1 MADTSQALAERR
13 DAPAFDASKVTDQ
26 KRFVRGEQML
36 LARRCLRIRDEIHSA
51 PWRIMIMAG
60 AAPEGEINAIREL
73 MPKAHITAIDNDERC
88 LTAALNCGADEVV
101 HVDLTEWGEYEN
113 TFRKKPAAKLGDR
126 RFDVVCLYL
135 CANVNATTKK
145 MARVYRSLVAHYG
158 VYIVNFSYGRD
169 VVELFDDARLALAS
183 YANEYPLGGL
193 LSKVPPNLVGRIAYL
208 FPPKLASTVRSV
220 MAYRGNAMPMCS
232 VLLHTTSHGL
242 SFVQTEP
249 GDFEIA
255 AAHPDPALLYACP
268 QERIE
273 ALRRRHAAL
282 KAAYTLR
289 QKRASSV

>member
-126 RFDVVCLYL
+126 RFDVVCLDL

-169 VVELFDDARLALAS
+169 VVELFDDARLALVEGAS
-183 YANEYPLGGL
+183 KSRGPHR
-193 LSKVPPNLVGRIAYL
+193 LSLPAQISLH
-208 FPPKLASTVRSV
+208 RSV
-220 MAYRGNAMPMCS
+220 G
-232 VLLHTTSHGL
+232 HGL
-242 SFVQTEP
+242 SRE
-249 GDFEIA
+249 
-255 AAHPDPALLYACP
+255 
-268 QERIE
+268 
-273 ALRRRHAAL
+273 RHADVL
-282 KAAYTLR
+282 SPPPYDKSR
-289 QKRASSV
+289 PFVCPN